1 MAREWDQARLQ
12 RYIDDQTEESLQLEY
27 KAGEALHKSNGQ
39 TKEIAKDVSAMANSA
54 GGLLIYGIGEHID
67 RELRHLPEGF
77 RPVDRRECSKER
89 LEQIISSNIQP
100 RLSGVKIYPVPLD
113 TGPHDVAYVV
123 SIPQSDTVH
132 QVVANKRYYKRFNF
146 EAVPMDDYEVRDVL
160 NRVMHPI
167 LEPRIGHMQY
177 ERLNGQVVWA
187 VPIFVKNN
195 SLVVGKDTAVT
206 VEFLDARPANE
217 ITPIRF
223 ILKTQ
228 PKPLSHQM
236 YIASFAE
243 AIHRGLN
250 KYFGTFQ
257 ITISDPQ
264 ALTLKIQVFS
274 NGMRAKWW
282 LVKLNFGLT
291 SATIQVLDED
301 YLY

>member
-12 RYIDDQTEESLQLEY
+12 RYIDDQIEESLQLEY
-27 KAGEALHKSNGQ
+27 KAGEALYNGNGV

-54 GGLLIYGIGEHID
+54 GGLIIYGIGEHVD
-67 RELRHLPEGF
+67 RELRHLPDSF
-77 RPVDRRECSKER
+77 RPVDRRYCSKER

-100 RLSGVKIYPVPLD
+100 RLSGIKIYPVPLD
-113 TGPHDVAYVV
+113 SGPNDVAYVL

-132 QVVANKRYYKRFNF
+132 QVVSNKRYYKRFNF

-160 NRVMHPI
+160 NRGTHPI
-167 LEPRIGHMQY
+167 MEPRIGHMLY
-177 ERLNGQVVWA
+177 EEVVEGVVWA
-187 VPIFVKNN
+187 VPIFVKNK

-206 VEFLDARPANE
+206 VELLDAREENHIE
-217 ITPIRF
+217 LERF
-223 ILKTQ
+223 MIKTQ
-228 PKPLSHQM
+228 PKPRRHKM
-236 YIASFAE
+236 YIATFAE

-250 KYFGTFQ
+250 KYFGTFHV
-257 ITISDPQ
+257 TIQEPQ